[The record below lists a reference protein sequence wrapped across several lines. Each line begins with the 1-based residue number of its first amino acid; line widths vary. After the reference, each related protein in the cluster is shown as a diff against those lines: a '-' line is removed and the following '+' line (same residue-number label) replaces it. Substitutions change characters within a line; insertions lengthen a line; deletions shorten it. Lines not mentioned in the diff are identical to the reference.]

1 MQNLF
6 RLLSTTALILAFGS
20 ISFLTSAQQASGDQ
34 VTTSDGRI
42 LFGEIQRDYDKES
55 YNSIR
60 IVLNDGK
67 KMELGPNEVLEFRL
81 ENGRYFQSKI
91 LSEKEEKV
99 FAQVIISGEINL
111 YRYQGTLYVE
121 RGHGGLYK
129 MRVLE
134 RKVEDDG
141 REKTRHYREY
151 LGILNLLMAN
161 NECSLIREPGRNNS
175 GTNINESE
183 LVRIIE
189 NFHLCEN
196 LPYEIHVIKIPL
208 GILSPVVKLGVSH
221 QVVSYWST
229 ESQTEAYLEN
239 PLNFGLSAFLKFHQL
254 RGIPRVSFEIG
265 VGFWDKSNTIKV
277 KKDKINTLEYGEE
290 VYNVQS
296 LFIPMEV
303 SYSIFRKN
311 GFDVSMGFGG
321 SLWYEKFK
329 SNDSYQDYK
338 IKIQE
343 VIYASTQPFTQ
354 FNTNHFSPSVKLG
367 IGKTLSNNSG
377 LLVELRGDFFKDNY
391 QIQLEQSNSVHSG
404 KMFSILL
411 GYQFK

>member
-1 MQNLF
+1 MQNIF
-6 RLLSTTALILAFGS
+6 RLFSTTALILAFGS

-60 IVLNDGK
+60 IILNDGK
-67 KMELGPNEVLEFRL
+67 KMELGPNEALEFRL
-81 ENGRYFQSKI
+81 ENGRFFQSKI
-91 LSEKEEKV
+91 LPEKEEKV

-111 YRYQGTLYVE
+111 YRYQGTFYAE
-121 RGHGGLYK
+121 RGHNIYK

-134 RKVEDDG
+134 RKREDG
-141 REKTRHYREY
+141 GQEKTVFFREY

-161 NECSLIREPGRNNS
+161 NECSLIRAPGGSNS
-175 GTNINESE
+175 GKNITESE
-183 LVRIIE
+183 LVKIIE
-189 NFHLCEN
+189 NFLLCEN
-196 LPYEIHVIKIPL
+196 LPYQLHVEKIPF
-208 GILSPVVKLGVSH
+208 GVLSPVVKLGLSH

-254 RGIPRVSFEIG
+254 RGIPRISFEVG
-265 VGFWDKSNTIKV
+265 VGFWDRSNTIKV
-277 KKDKINTLEYGEE
+277 QRDKINILEYGEE
-290 VYNVQS
+290 GYNVQS
-296 LFIPMEV
+296 FFIPAEF
-303 SYSIFRKN
+303 SYSVFRRN
-311 GFDVSMGFGG
+311 GFDVFMGIGG
-321 SLWYEKFK
+321 SVWFEKFK
-329 SNDSYQDYK
+329 SNKSYQDYK
-338 IKIQE
+338 IKNQE
-343 VIYASTQPFTQ
+343 VIYASTEPFTQ

-367 IGKTLSNNSG
+367 LGKTLSNESG

-391 QIQLEQSNSVHSG
+391 QLQLEQSNSVHSG

>member
-6 RLLSTTALILAFGS
+6 RLFSTTALILAFGS
-20 ISFLTSAQQASGDQ
+20 ISILTNAQQASGDQ

-60 IVLNDGK
+60 IILNDGK

-91 LSEKEEKV
+91 LPEKEGKV
-99 FAQVIISGEINL
+99 FVQVIISGEINL
-111 YRYQGTLYVE
+111 YRYQGTFYAE
-121 RGHGGLYK
+121 RGYELLE

-134 RKVEDDG
+134 RKREDDG
-141 REKTRHYREY
+141 QEKTQIFREY

-161 NECSLIREPGRNNS
+161 SECSLIREPGRTNS
-175 GTNINESE
+175 GKNINESE

-196 LPYEIHVIKIPL
+196 LPYVLHVEKIPL
-208 GILSPVVKLGVSH
+208 GIISPVFKLGVSH

-254 RGIPRVSFEIG
+254 RGIPRISFEIG

-277 KKDKINTLEYGEE
+277 QQDKINTLEYGEE
-290 VYNVQS
+290 KYNVQS
-296 LFIPMEV
+296 LFIPAEV
-303 SYSIFRKN
+303 SYSVFRKN
-311 GFDVSMGFGG
+311 GFDVFMGFGG
-321 SLWYEKFK
+321 SLWFEKFK
-329 SNDSYQDYK
+329 SHQSYQDYK
-338 IKIQE
+338 IKNQE
-343 VIYASTQPFTQ
+343 VIYASTEPFTQ

-367 IGKTLSNNSG
+367 FGKTLSNESG

-391 QIQLEQSNSVHSG
+391 QLQLEQSNSVHSG